1 MELYAFCLNNASLL
15 LFVRC
20 LVANF
25 VAAAVDVVV
34 IIIVPPLPFVIA
46 ILVIDDILLFCYLNK
61 WHCLH
66 VVCALLRSSSSS
78 CSSCSSSCCCCCFN
92 DCSAFAVRECNV

>member
-1 MELYAFCLNNASLL
+1 MQLEFFWPFRLNGFFVLYEITINN
-15 LFVRC
+15 
-20 LVANF
+20 
-25 VAAAVDVVV
+25 VVV
-34 IIIVPPLPFVIA
+34 IIIVPPLPFVSA

-78 CSSCSSSCCCCCFN
+78 SSSSCCCCFN
-92 DCSAFAVRECNV
+92 DCSAFAVRESNV